1 MKFTV
6 TLLFMFLVKAAICA
20 QAPVAAIENGL
31 TKNEF
36 VVPDSAIKK
45 FNVYDRMHTHHV
57 HGLSIAVVN
66 EGKIVLLKAYGIKDA
81 QDPADSVTTATLFQ
95 LGSIGKLLTA
105 LAALHLVRERRIG
118 LDQDVNS
125 VLTGWKVPENQ
136 YTAAKKV
143 TLRTLLSHSAGFTD
157 EYGYEGY
164 FPNTALP
171 TTLQILNAE
180 KPANNRKKMVPQ
192 AVPGSR
198 EKYSGGGYVIVQELI
213 EELTQMPF
221 GTYVDSV
228 IFRKLEMTHST
239 YDYYPDSHQ
248 GKPIARGHDENG
260 WPDRKRKYN
269 LYPEMA
275 AAGPWTTPEDVA
287 KLIVEIQ
294 READGVSD
302 LILDQPLAKAMLTPQ
317 INAMG
322 LGPHLAGWQKPLAF
336 WHAGNTAGYVA
347 LVYGLIGKSQGAVV
361 MTNSDRG
368 EWLSL
373 EMMRS
378 IANAY
383 VWPVLQ
389 NKTLKPLTDEDCMR
403 YIGTYQSSGDVQ
415 LIIEKTNETGLTLRS
430 STQFFK
436 LLPLVDG
443 QFTIAGSEDHFRLVF
458 EQNDRLEITG
468 CRIEQ
473 NGGNNNLVLTREHK
487 SLIINN
493 KSSLAPPKAT
503 LGLH

>member
-1 MKFTV
+1 MKLTF
-6 TLLFMFLVKAAICA
+6 TLLFTILVTAAGCA

-31 TKNEF
+31 TKNDF
-36 VVPDSAIKK
+36 IAPDSTIQK
-45 FNVYDRMHTHHV
+45 FNVFDRMHTHHV
-57 HGLSIAVVN
+57 QGASIAVVN

-81 QDPADSVTTATLFQ
+81 RVPADSVTTETLFQ
-95 LGSIGKLLTA
+95 LGSVGKLLTA
-105 LAALHLVRERRIG
+105 LVALHLVREKRIG

-136 YTAAKKV
+136 YTAVKKV

-164 FPNTALP
+164 FPNTTLP
-171 TTLQILNAE
+171 TTLQVLNAE
-180 KPANNRKKMVPQ
+180 KPANNRKKLVPQ
-192 AVPGSR
+192 AVPGST
-198 EKYSGGGYVIVQELI
+198 EKYSGGGYIIVQELI

-221 GTYVDSV
+221 EAYVDSM
-228 IFRKLEMTHST
+228 IFRKLNMTHST

-248 GKPIARGHDENG
+248 RKPIARGHDENG
-260 WPDRKRKYN
+260 KPDRKRKYN

-287 KLIVEIQ
+287 KLMIEIQ
-294 READGVSD
+294 REVDGVSD

-317 INAMG
+317 INATG

-336 WHAGNTAGYVA
+336 WHAGNTAGYVS
-347 LVYGLIGKSQGAVV
+347 LVYGLIGKSQGAIV

-373 EMMRS
+373 EIMRS
-378 IANAY
+378 IANVY
-383 VWPVLQ
+383 DWPVMQ
-389 NKTLKPLTDEDCMR
+389 NKALKPLTAEDCLR
-403 YIGTYQSSGDVQ
+403 YTGTYQSFGDVQ
-415 LIIEKTNETGLTLRS
+415 LIIGKTNETGLALRS

-443 QFTIAGSEDHFRLVF
+443 QFTIAGSEDRFRLVF

-468 CRIEQ
+468 CRIVQ
-473 NGGNNNLVLTREHK
+473 NGGNNNLVLRREAMIK
-487 SLIINN
+487 
-493 KSSLAPPKAT
+493 
-503 LGLH
+503 